1 MGRGPVCGITTRR
14 TGVASATGAAA
25 LAATLV
31 APAAASTS
39 GAAGVLT
46 GGAVG
51 TAAAGLAGLATAAPA
66 AAAGGATTT
75 GGLAITGPA
84 GGLLAIA
91 GGCGGAMMGACALGC
106 GTIRRGA
113 VAGAATAGAAAGAAA
128 VLATRPAVPGPAF
141 AAVAALTT
149 AGRAVGAGGVAF
161 AASASAC
168 LRARMAFSASPGLEA
183 RERSMPRA
191 VFAAV
196 EALVAAPLGFLP
208 EVRNSRTFE
217 ASSASIEL
225 EWVFGSVTPTAV
237 RASRISLLFTSSSR
251 ARSLIRTLLIRLFSL
266 PLPLAAHISLFE
278 KGFLCF
284 PFIIPGNRSRANR
297 GMRFRLIFRGCPIQ
311 GFAWAGI
318 TRPHALFAFRLLIR
332 ALRCEVF
339 ALVDQR
345 IDRVVFQLDLLLARV
360 GIAQRI

>member
-1 MGRGPVCGITTRR
+1 
-14 TGVASATGAAA
+14 
-25 LAATLV
+25 
-31 APAAASTS
+31 
-39 GAAGVLT
+39 
-46 GGAVG
+46 
-51 TAAAGLAGLATAAPA
+51 
-66 AAAGGATTT
+66 
-75 GGLAITGPA
+75 
-84 GGLLAIA
+84 
-91 GGCGGAMMGACALGC
+91 
-106 GTIRRGA
+106 
-113 VAGAATAGAAAGAAA
+113 
-128 VLATRPAVPGPAF
+128 
-141 AAVAALTT
+141 
-149 AGRAVGAGGVAF
+149 AGGVAF

-168 LRARMAFSASPGLEA
+168 LRARMAFGASPGLEA

-266 PLPLAAHISLFE
+266 PLLLAAHISLFE

-360 GIAQRI
+360 GIAQRIRVGAFIFSSLDVLGRNSADLFGPLRSAAELGCQYLFRCLLHGARLLVGFERFFRVRGRRDYRRPLLALLVLSEVVAHRDGDLFQRILADPRNLLQLLGRHVC